1 VKETTDLEHA
11 NEYHDAMLD
20 TCQLLWGEG
29 FLAPGGPGNVARMVG
44 GLDLKDRLVV
54 DVGCGLGG
62 PACVLAE
69 QFGARV
75 LGLDLERPLIERARE
90 RAAQRGLADRV
101 RFEVVGPG
109 ALPCEDASVDL
120 VISAGAFTQ
129 TADKRAAFRDCYRVL
144 KIGGAISLY
153 DWVRAEAGE
162 LSGDMQRWIEL
173 EGLTYQ
179 LETLERYGEL
189 LEEVGFREVALE
201 DASTWYRR
209 QVAVEHAALRGPLF
223 GRMCELMG
231 REQTEH
237 FIENWRAMRVVC
249 ETGEMRQGYTRGV
262 KS

>member
-1 VKETTDLEHA
+1 MAHE

-75 LGLDLERPLIERARE
+75 LGLDLERPLIERARARAE
-90 RAAQRGLADRV
+90 RLGLSDRV
-101 RFEVVGPG
+101 RFVVVEPGP
-109 ALPCEDASVDL
+109 LPCADASVDL

-129 TADKRAAFRDCYRVL
+129 TADKLAAFRDCYRVL
-144 KIGGAISLY
+144 RIGGSISLY
-153 DWVRAEAGE
+153 DWVHAGGD
-162 LSGDMQRWIEL
+162 LSDDMRRWIEL
-173 EGLTYQ
+173 EGLTYE

-189 LEEVGFREVALE
+189 LEEVGFREVSLE
-201 DASTWYRR
+201 DASSWYRR

-223 GRMCELMG
+223 GRMVELMG
-231 REQTEH
+231 REQTDH
-237 FIENWRAMRVVC
+237 FIENWRAMRGVC
-249 ETGEMRQGYTRGV
+249 ERGEMRQGYSRGI

>member
-1 VKETTDLEHA
+1 MRHA
-11 NEYHDAMLD
+11 DEYHDAMLD

-44 GLDLKDRLVV
+44 GLDLRDRWVV

-69 QFGARV
+69 RFGARV
-75 LGLDLERPLIERARE
+75 LGLDLERRLIERARK
-90 RAAQRGLADRV
+90 RAARRGLGDRV
-101 RFEVVGPG
+101 HFEVVEPG
-109 ALPCEDASVDL
+109 AMPCEDESVDL

-129 TADKRAAFRDCYRVL
+129 TADKRAAFRECWRVL
-144 KIGGAISLY
+144 RPGGTISLY
-153 DWVRAEAGE
+153 DWVRGTAGE
-162 LSGDMQRWIEL
+162 LSDAMRRWIEL
-173 EGLTYQ
+173 EGLTYE
-179 LETLERYGEL
+179 LESLPRYGEL
-189 LEEVGFREVALE
+189 LEEVGFVEVALE
-201 DASTWYRR
+201 DASSWYRR

-249 ETGEMRQGYTRGV
+249 ESGEMRQGYSRGV
-262 KS
+262 KAP